1 MIQEARIL
9 LRIKKLQQ
17 SWGGVTLHTTPYL
30 VNLKNKMGRVLC
42 VKRNEMLQWVLVDGL
57 KRFSKLVSR
66 ALSIDSW
73 NVVKDTCWN
82 LDANNSLIGLKIG

>member
-42 VKRNEMLQWVLVDGL
+42 VKHNDMSQWVIVDGL
-57 KRFSKLVSR
+57 KRFSKQVSR
-66 ALSIDSW
+66 ALSVDTW
-73 NVVKDTCWN
+73 NMVKDTFWN
-82 LDANNSLIGLKIG
+82 LDANTSLIG